1 MSKKRKKNLV
11 LRNIKF
17 ITPLLFKHSPLTIPL
32 MVVSAIIDSI
42 RTLFATILPSMILQ
56 ELLGSR
62 EIRTIVIYILL
73 LSLGQFILQLISIIL
88 DGLLNYSTSKA
99 DFEIEKIFNDKIMSI
114 DYFNI
119 EDPAFIDK
127 MNRAKKGM
135 DEYSNGIYSF
145 VYSLREVIEAVITIA
160 GVIGIVVYSKQ
171 YIAMILTL
179 IAIITNT
186 IIYRKIQNI
195 NQEFRN
201 SMVRYERKLNYY
213 NRNIIS
219 FRMQKD
225 LRLFGGKEL
234 LQTTTDDTNP
244 PAIKAYTKLSQKL
257 SLLGTIDS
265 FCYYVLTQFLS
276 ILYLGYQCVN
286 KVINIS
292 TFQLLFTSLKT
303 LDGQIANLIYNVQDY
318 IKACE
323 YQDEFID
330 IIEMESAFVNGVKKI
345 DKIESIEFKNVSFKY
360 PRTDNYILKDVSFKI
375 TNKEKVSLVGL
386 NGAGKTTIIKLICR
400 FYEIEEGEI
409 LVNGI
414 NINELDY
421 KEYMKQ
427 IAVVFQDFMIVSFS
441 IRSNI
446 AITERNQE
454 KLYDVL
460 KRAQVL
466 DRVLEL
472 ENKENTYIN
481 KWFDKT
487 GIAFSGGEMQKFA
500 IARCLYKDSDFVVLD
515 EPTSALDPVA
525 EAKIYYEFNDIVGK
539 KLTLFISHRLSSCI
553 FSDHIMVLDGN
564 KIVEEG
570 THKELMKNEKGLYY
584 KMFTSQ
590 AAYYQD

>member
-17 ITPLLFKHSPLTIPL
+17 ITPLLFKYSPLTIPL
-32 MVVSAIIDSI
+32 MIVSAIIVSI
-42 RTLFATILPSMILQ
+42 RTLLATILPSMILQ
-56 ELLGSR
+56 ELLGNR
-62 EIRTIVIYILL
+62 EIKTIVIYILL

-88 DGLLNYSTSKA
+88 DGLLDYSTSKA

-135 DEYSNGIYSF
+135 NEYSNGIYSF
-145 VYSLREVIEAVITIA
+145 VYSLRMVIKSVITIA

-234 LQTTTDDTNP
+234 LKTTTDDTNP
-244 PAIKAYTKLSQKL
+244 PAIKAYTKLSNKL

-265 FCYYVLTQFLS
+265 FCYYILTQFLS

-286 KVINIS
+286 KVISIS

-330 IIEMESAFVNGVKKI
+330 IIEMESVFVNGVKKI

-360 PRTDNYILKDVSFKI
+360 PRTDNYILKDVSFRI
-375 TNKEKVSLVGL
+375 TNNEKVSLVGL

-421 KEYMKQ
+421 KDYMKQ
-427 IAVVFQDFMIVSFS
+427 IAVVFQDFMIISFS

-446 AITERNQE
+446 AIIERDQE

-460 KRAQVL
+460 RRAQVL

-487 GIAFSGGEMQKFA
+487 GITFSGGEMQKFA